1 MAAGDFKNTVTYTL
15 PNEGDQIS
23 YTGVRVKGGFS
34 VEYTYKANGDYIA
47 NSAAILT
54 STITTSG
61 GTGANAI
68 YNNSFN
74 EASSNTFAAY
84 KTQDG
89 NNGAGTGP
97 IGDHTGASISFDSTT
112 GALQVKFQEQYTTN
126 DSEGY
131 SALSDY
137 NQLGFTFI
145 DTAAKLGKDEDLYTT
160 SRTVTISDITE
171 QYDRYRSSSQT
182 TFSTISDSGGSDDT
196 MTAACYCKGT
206 LIMTSAG
213 EIPVEELAL
222 GDELITSSGN
232 AEPVIW
238 VGNNTI
244 NCERQVHQDKAYPV
258 RILKD
263 AFGLNLPK
271 RDLYVSP
278 DHSLYIDGVM
288 IPAYCLVNGT
298 TITQD
303 KTEKMVTYYHV
314 ELPKH
319 HAILAEG
326 MPAESYLETS
336 EENRHFFKQSNTS
349 NVTKMDVQY
358 VACPEDTPAWKHIWD
373 TQGYAPL
380 TQSGP
385 ILESVKAKLAL
396 RALESSKKEERQAA

>member
-1 MAAGDFKNTVTYTL
+1 MAVGDILNTVTYTL
-15 PNEGDQIS
+15 PVAGDEIS
-23 YTGVRVKGGFS
+23 STGVLVKGNFN
-34 VEYTYKANGDYIA
+34 VEYTY
-47 NSAAILT
+47 NSGGVYQSARILT
-54 STITTSG
+54 STVTTTGGTSG
-61 GTGANAI
+61 SGTDI
-68 YNNSFN
+68 YNNVFN
-74 EASSNTFAAY
+74 EASSNTFAPY

-89 NNGAGTGP
+89 NNAGGTGP
-97 IGDHTGASISFDSTT
+97 AGDHTGASISFDKIT
-112 GALQVKFQEQYTTN
+112 GIATVTFQEQYTTN
-126 DSEGY
+126 DGNGN

-137 NQLGFTFI
+137 NQLNFTFT
-145 DTAAKLGKDEDLYTT
+145 DSAAISAKDSDLYTT
-160 SRTVTISDITE
+160 SRTVTISE
-171 QYDRYRSSSQT
+171 LSENYDRYRSSSQT

-213 EIPVEELAL
+213 EIPVEELGL

-232 AEPVIW
+232 PEPVIW

-258 RILKD
+258 CIMKD

-271 RDLYVSP
+271 RDLFVSP
-278 DHSLYIDGVM
+278 DHSLYVDGVM

-385 ILESVKAKLAL
+385 ILESVKTKLAE
-396 RALESSKKEERQAA
+396 RALELSKKGERQAA